1 MNNKSLLMLAIFGC
15 FAVSELAI
23 ASGRDTT
30 VKTILNCVGYVVGG
44 CTTGDIT
51 MGAAGEP
58 QTIDTAGV
66 EMKNLGVLSRPL
78 TFQLTVPANGMK
90 ILTFTPTEGDFK
102 NRQIDVLFYTLDL
115 TQPFPANAPKDVLDV
130 ANKVLA
136 DPAQKASAKTI
147 IAAFR
152 RGPGETQ
159 WTSFYGEAV
168 SDTPADL
175 KDSKG
180 LKTVVGQWGRA
191 TVFLPSFQA
200 LQKDGTTQKVSAAPL
215 IIELAGPN
223 PYLQGQ

>member
-1 MNNKSLLMLAIFGC
+1 MNNKTILMLAIFGC
-15 FAVSELAI
+15 FAVTQLSF

-44 CTTGDIT
+44 CTVGDIT
-51 MGAAGEP
+51 MGAAAESVA
-58 QTIDTAGV
+58 IDTTGV
-66 EMKNLGVLSRPL
+66 ETKNLGVLSRPL

-90 ILTFTPTEGDFK
+90 ILSFTPTEGDYK
-102 NRQIDVLFYTLDL
+102 SQQIQVLFYTLDL
-115 TQPFPANAPKDVLDV
+115 NSPFPANAPKDVVEV

-136 DPAQKASAKTI
+136 DPIQKANAKTI

-152 RGPGETQ
+152 RGPSETN

-175 KDSKG
+175 RDSKG

-191 TVFLPSFQA
+191 TVFLPSFTA
-200 LQKDGTTQKVSAAPL
+200 LDKNGNAQKVSAAPL